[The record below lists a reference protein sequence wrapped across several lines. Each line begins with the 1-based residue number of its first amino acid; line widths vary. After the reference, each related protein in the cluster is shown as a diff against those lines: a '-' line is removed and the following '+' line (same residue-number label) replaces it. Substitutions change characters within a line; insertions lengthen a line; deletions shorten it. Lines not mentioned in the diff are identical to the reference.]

1 MKWYNHSIPTE
12 ILMTRMIPNT
22 PTFDDVLENTADI
35 LAEAAQEE
43 LENPETLEA
52 LENPETDD
60 VW

>member
-1 MKWYNHSIPTE
+1 
-12 ILMTRMIPNT
+12 MTRMIPNT

-43 LENPETLEA
+43 LENPETIEA